1 MADGFIQL
9 LSGFTEFYRV
19 LPGFRDTAVCPSRN
33 SIMQINRSS
42 SPYWHEQNETGQ
54 KNSYKNGN
62 DLKNKNQI
70 ETKSPG
76 KTLGPAKIK

>member
-62 DLKNKNQI
+62 DLKNKNQK